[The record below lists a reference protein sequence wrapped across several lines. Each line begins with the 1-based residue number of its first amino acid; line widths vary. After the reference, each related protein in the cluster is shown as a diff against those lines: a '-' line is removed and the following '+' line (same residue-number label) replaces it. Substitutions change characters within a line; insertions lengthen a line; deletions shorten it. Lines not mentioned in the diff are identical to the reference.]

1 MERGCKGVIG
11 RTFINKGVNFMRV
24 ILMGPPG
31 AGKGTQAE
39 RLTKELKIPH
49 VATGDIFRAAVGEGT
64 ELGNKAKKYMDA
76 GQLVPDEIVIGI
88 VKERLLKSD
97 CEEGF
102 LLDGFPRTVSQAEA
116 LDEELKDRPIDYVI
130 YIDVNFDELVER
142 ISGRRICTK
151 CGKGYH
157 VKFDPPKVD
166 GVCDEDQ
173 EELYQRD
180 DDNEETAKDRLEVY
194 NKETSPLIK
203 YYEDKDILLRING
216 SQSPDDVFKDILKT
230 LKS

>member
-1 MERGCKGVIG
+1 
-11 RTFINKGVNFMRV
+11 MRV